1 MSAIIVVGT
10 QWGDEGKGRVVDWLA
25 RDARLAARFNG
36 GDNAGHTVVAQGHT
50 LRLHLVPSGVLHP
63 DLICLIG
70 AGVVVNPERL
80 VAEILRQIREGRLP
94 PCCRPAAGTV
104 GDMAGGPPVAP
115 IERIKLFSARQW
127 EDFVLEW
134 ADSLRSEYR
143 LVERCGGSGDMGRD
157 IVATCADPKDGW
169 WKSATQSHRVGARQ
183 WPHAESYHRHN
194 VPQSG

>member
-70 AGVVVNPERL
+70 AGVVVN
-80 VAEILRQIREGRLP
+80 
-94 PCCRPAAGTV
+94 
-104 GDMAGGPPVAP
+104 
-115 IERIKLFSARQW
+115 FSA
-127 EDFVLEW
+127 VPW
-134 ADSLRSEYR
+134 ADPRGFSVTSEDYHI
-143 LVERCGGSGDMGRD
+143 LESPP
-157 IVATCADPKDGW
+157 A
-169 WKSATQSHRVGARQ
+169 GA
-183 WPHAESYHRHN
+183 
-194 VPQSG
+194 